1 MKKTLTTLLLSI
13 LLCSTLGL
21 ESYAQQSAVYI
32 GGHIRRE
39 RPGTITKLRN
49 SGFTTAI
56 LFNVHVDTDGT
67 LMTDGETICKNGVY
81 VFGNTQP
88 NYVSDVKALKT
99 YPTGI
104 NRIEICIGGW
114 GNDSFDHIKA
124 LINANGTGSGTMLYK
139 NFRALKQA
147 IPEID
152 AVNND
157 QEQCY
162 DAATTISFHVMMRDL
177 GYKTTLAPY
186 TGNDWWKYV
195 ANQINAQR
203 PGTVDRMMV
212 QCYDGGAGNNPT
224 DYNVGGIELWAGRMN
239 YQSSAADA
247 MTQFKNWK
255 NNNGVVGGFVWVYND
270 ESWNLNQWAAGIN
283 RTYSPKT
290 TDAGAATLYQ
300 NSDYGGYAITL
311 PEGDFPMCEMALY
324 GLKAAEVTSLKVQ
337 PGYKVTLFTNAD
349 FTGSKKTFTAN
360 TTYVGDD
367 WNDKAKSIR
376 IEPNGV
382 SGIRGMYK
390 LKNRASGL
398 YVDCDGNKTSNDT
411 KVVQWTDEGD
421 EKYQWWELQET
432 SDKGVYH
439 LRPASNTATKCEVYY
454 GYKDNG
460 TGLVIYNQ
468 SEDYNNSQFILYDA
482 GGGYYKLVARHAAKP
497 LIIASGTTEP
507 GTQLTLYTHSSNN
520 CQQWALERKQ
530 AGDCA
535 VATFCQNADYG
546 GYAIALEEGTYTAW
560 QLRMYGIS
568 DNDISS
574 IKVKPGFKVEA
585 YDADN
590 FSGTPTAYTA
600 NTASL
605 GGMNDKISS
614 IKIVPTGVTGK
625 AGVYR
630 LKGYNSKL
638 YWGIADHSTA
648 SAKNLQQQT
657 LGTTSDQE
665 FRLTETATAGVYTI
679 TNRHS
684 ALVLDVWNNSCAN
697 RGEIK
702 QGAANGGV
710 NQQFML
716 VDKGNGWYQ
725 IVTRNSGRVV
735 EVPDNNTSN
744 GTALKTWENN
754 DQKCSWWQLEKV
766 TNVFTGDLTDNGGNI
781 RVSHTAVKSEES
793 EAKLIDN
800 TDGSKYCAAIGSGD
814 EVWLR
819 YNSTQKAVLSSYA
832 LCSAN
837 DAHGRDPKAWR
848 LEGSND
854 GENWTVLDTRS
865 NQTFPDYKQKRTYEV
880 STSEAFGL
888 FRLVVTQRYDAASTI
903 FQLAEWQLFGEV
915 TGSFDPYTSVN
926 EGAMGDI
933 RVWPTPMTSELHI
946 DGAEG
951 KSIRMV
957 DMLGRTVLQTT
968 ATAHCTLDVELLHPG
983 YYLLRVGDKMY
994 KILK

>member
-1 MKKTLTTLLLSI
+1 MKKYLAKILLLI
-13 LLCSTLGL
+13 PFVLAFGTEL
-21 ESYAQQSAVYI
+21 YAQQSAVYV

-114 GNDSFDHIKA
+114 GNDSFDHIKE
-124 LINANGTGSGTMLYK
+124 LINASGTGSGTMLYK

-162 DAATTISFHVMMRDL
+162 DAATTIQFHVMMRDL

-186 TGNDWWKYV
+186 TGNEWWKYV

-212 QCYDGGAGNNPT
+212 QCYDGGAGNNPS
-224 DYNVGGIELWAGRMN
+224 DYAIGGMELWAGRMN

-247 MTQFKNWK
+247 LTQFQNWK
-255 NNNGVVGGFVWVYND
+255 KNNGVVGGFIWVYND
-270 ESWNLNQWAAGIN
+270 ETWNLNQWASAIN

-290 TDAGAATLYQ
+290 TDTPAATFYQ
-300 NSDYGGYAITL
+300 NSDYGGYAISL
-311 PEGDFPMCEMALY
+311 PEGSFPMCEMALY
-324 GLKAAEVTSLKVQ
+324 GLKAADVSSLKVQ

-360 TTYVGDD
+360 SNYVGDD

-382 SGIRGMYK
+382 SGIEGIYK

-398 YVDCDGNKTSNDT
+398 YMDCDGNKTANDT

-421 EKYQWWELQET
+421 EQYQWWQLEET

-468 SEDYNNSQFILYDA
+468 TEEYNNSQFILYDA
-482 GGGYYKLVARHAAKP
+482 GSGYYKLIARHACKP

-507 GTQLTLYTHSSNN
+507 GTQVTLYTNSSNN
-520 CQQWALERKQ
+520 CQQWQLERKQ
-530 AGDCA
+530 AGDCN
-535 VATFCQNADYG
+535 VATFYKNADYG
-546 GYAIALEEGTYTAW
+546 GYAISLEEGTYTTW

-574 IKVKPGFKVEA
+574 LKVKSGFKVTV
-585 YDADN
+585 YDAAN
-590 FSGTPTAYTA
+590 NSGTSTAYTA

-605 GGMNDKISS
+605 GSWNDKISS
-614 IKIVPTGVTGK
+614 LTIAPAGATGK

-630 LKGYNSKL
+630 LKGYNSGL
-638 YWGIADHSTA
+638 YWGINNNSTA
-648 SAKNLQQQT
+648 SGQNLQQQSSST
-657 LGTTSDQE
+657 HWAQE

-679 TNRHS
+679 SNRNS

-697 RGEIK
+697 RAEIK
-702 QGAANGGV
+702 QGTANGGT
-710 NQQFML
+710 NQQFVL
-716 VDKGNGWYQ
+716 VDKGDGWYQ
-725 IVTRNSGRVV
+725 VVARNNGKVI
-735 EVPDNNTSN
+735 EVPDNTKNN
-744 GTALKTWENN
+744 GDVLKLWDNN
-754 DQKCSWWQLEKV
+754 EQKCSWWKLEKV
-766 TNVFTGDLTDNGGNI
+766 TNSFTGDLTDNGGII
-781 RVSHTAVKSEES
+781 RVSHTAVNSSES

-800 TDGSKYCAAIGSGD
+800 TDGSKYCAAIGSND
-814 EVWLR
+814 EVWIR
-819 YNSTQKAVLSSYA
+819 YSSTQKAVLTAYT

-854 GENWTVLDTRS
+854 GTNWTVLDTRS
-865 NQTFPDYKQKRTYEV
+865 NQTFVDFKQKHYYEV
-880 STSEAFGL
+880 STTEAFGM
-888 FRLVVTQRYDAASTI
+888 FRLVVTARNDAASTI
-903 FQLAEWQLFGEV
+903 FQMAEWQLFGNV
-915 TGSFDPYTSVN
+915 TGSFDPMTQVAENAAS
-926 EGAMGDI
+926 DI
-933 RVWPTPMTSELHI
+933 RVWPLPMTDRLHI
-946 DGAEG
+946 DGADG
-951 KSIRMV
+951 LDIRLV
-957 DMLGRTVLQTT
+957 DTLGRTLLQTT
-968 ATAHCTLDVELLHPG
+968 ATDHTTLDVSDLHSG
-983 YYLLRVGDKMY
+983 YYLLRVGDKVF
-994 KILK
+994 KILR